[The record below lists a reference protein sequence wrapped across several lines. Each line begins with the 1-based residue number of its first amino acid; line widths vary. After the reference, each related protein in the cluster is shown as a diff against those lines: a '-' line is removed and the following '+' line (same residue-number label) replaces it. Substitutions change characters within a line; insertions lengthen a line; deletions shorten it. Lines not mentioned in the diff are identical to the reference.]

1 MAMKDRMHTG
11 ALYLPGDDEIMDR
24 QRLCLD
30 RLYEFNHTRPT
41 ETDKRQALMKEMFA
55 ELGENCY
62 IEPPFYSNFGGA
74 HVHLGNHVYCNFAVT
89 MVDDTHIYIG
99 DNTMIAPNVT
109 IATAGH
115 PVLPELRADLPY
127 LWTQTAAFLKKY
139 LSAGFV
145 FFGGLYGAL
154 AAALLYAR
162 LTRTSAERLLNML
175 LPAVLLIHGL
185 GRVGCFCMGCC
196 YGKPSEKWGVLFSR
210 SEIAPSDVPLLPIQL
225 YEAAGVLLLFG
236 VLAHMGAKKTNG
248 FRMLAVYLLAYS
260 ILRFGLEYLRGDA
273 YRGFLLGLSVSQM
286 LSIASV
292 LLAGFLLLR
301 LRGRRACGAA

>member
-99 DNTMIAPNVT
+99 DNTMIAPNVV
-109 IATAGH
+109 AVGN
-115 PVLPELRADLPY
+115 PCRVLRPISDRD
-127 LWTQTAAFLKKY
+127 KKY
-139 LSAGFV
+139 YFRDHPIDHA
-145 FFGGLYGAL
+145 
-154 AAALLYAR
+154 
-162 LTRTSAERLLNML
+162 
-175 LPAVLLIHGL
+175 
-185 GRVGCFCMGCC
+185 
-196 YGKPSEKWGVLFSR
+196 
-210 SEIAPSDVPLLPIQL
+210 EIARD
-225 YEAAGVLLLFG
+225 
-236 VLAHMGAKKTNG
+236 
-248 FRMLAVYLLAYS
+248 
-260 ILRFGLEYLRGDA
+260 LEKNK
-273 YRGFLLGLSVSQM
+273 
-286 LSIASV
+286 
-292 LLAGFLLLR
+292 
-301 LRGRRACGAA
+301 